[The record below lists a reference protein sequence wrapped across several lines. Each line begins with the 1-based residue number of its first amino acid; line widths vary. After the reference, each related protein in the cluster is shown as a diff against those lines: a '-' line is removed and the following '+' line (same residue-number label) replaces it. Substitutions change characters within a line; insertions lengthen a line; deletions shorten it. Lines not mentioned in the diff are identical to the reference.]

1 MLKHQ
6 PMTRN
11 DIQQILGKLDD
22 HEKRIRAL
30 ELGPGTKLKKVD
42 QTVKQENYSGAT
54 GGVRF
59 LVKNGFFK
67 TKVNQVSVRKELAE
81 KGYHYSSQ
89 AIYEAMKVLARPGGP
104 LVTLNEKGSKVYV
117 ERKWE

>member
-1 MLKHQ
+1 
-6 PMTRN
+6 MTRN
-11 DIQQILGKLDD
+11 DIQKILGKLDD
-22 HEKRIRAL
+22 HEKRIRTL
-30 ELGPGTKLKKVD
+30 ELASGTKHKKAGL
-42 QTVKQENYSGAT
+42 TVTQESYSGAT

-67 TKVNQVSVRKELAE
+67 TKRNQVSIRKELAD

-89 AIYEAMKVLARPGGP
+89 AIYEAMKILSKLGGL

-117 ERKWE
+117 ERK